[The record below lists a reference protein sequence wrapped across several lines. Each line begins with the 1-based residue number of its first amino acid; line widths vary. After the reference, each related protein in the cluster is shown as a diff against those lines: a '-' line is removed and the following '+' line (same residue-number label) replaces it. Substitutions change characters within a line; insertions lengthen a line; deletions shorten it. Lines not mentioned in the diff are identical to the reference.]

1 LIEQRRCDFTK
12 PQPTQRWQY
21 VPVELTTVGIVRFV
35 KFFGP
40 GVCANLG
47 PGPR

>member
-1 LIEQRRCDFTK
+1 MLEAAALLFSMR
-12 PQPTQRWQY
+12 
-21 VPVELTTVGIVRFV
+21 GMRFV